1 MAQGLIAA
9 ALGGFGKALSN
20 IGEMEA
26 KKQNEAKLR
35 KELMDM
41 ESEERLRLDE
51 VMFQRKQERAIPEA
65 ETAARAD
72 VAGRSLRMSEEDK
85 VNLPA
90 REVER
95 DVTKEKLKVEQRL
108 KQNLPELTAAF
119 DVATESAKLNAEE
132 TTNMAERRAKAK
144 VGGEKAE
151 ILAAGAANLPEVRAE
166 IESRKAKAQLDS
178 DIKLGIPEAQ
188 AAYKVLQRIEELK
201 AADLKN
207 LSGEEAKAKYAALK
221 ADIDEAKRT
230 KYWDSY
236 YEQEANK
243 KLAELEAILKAKV
256 PEAQAKVIATER
268 KELAGALVKTGTLK
282 SEAVAGAEKRLEE
295 VRAQLDKDIPKLE
308 GELLARQE
316 VAKIQAMTAQG
327 VPEAEARLLA
337 AKWKAQ
343 KAQRDEAAAEKTQQ
357 EMQDLITKM
366 QNPKYKKAL
375 RAKEAID
382 ATGGLILQANRDAK
396 DRKDRE
402 RNTIEMERQ
411 IKETEKEMG
420 RILGIGDPK
429 KIPDELGYLEAQAK
443 KGNADAAAKLAKVK
457 PLVDELN
464 SLSKE
469 LRTYKRGGSNT
480 SSSSGSDTYRVG
492 EERILSDGANKGK
505 TVVWDGRQWNLKK

>member
-9 ALGGFGKALSN
+9 ALGGFGKALST

-51 VMFQRKQERAIPEA
+51 IMYERKLERMPKEAIVQAESTAGAEA
-65 ETAARAD
+65 AGYKKRAD
-72 VAGRSLRMSEEDK
+72 LGVPTL
-85 VNLPA
+85 
-90 REVER
+90 
-95 DVTKEKLKVEQRL
+95 
-108 KQNLPELTAAF
+108 AA
-119 DVATESAKLNAEE
+119 DYGVATEGAKLDAE
-132 TTNMAERRAKAK
+132 KK
-144 VGGEKAE
+144 
-151 ILAAGAANLPEVRAE
+151 ANLPERRAE
-166 IESRKAKAQLDS
+166 LKSRETKAQIDE
-178 DIKLGIPEAQ
+178 DIKLGVPGAQ
-188 AAYKVLQRIEELK
+188 AGLKVLQRIEELK

-221 ADIDEAKRT
+221 ADIDEAKKT

-243 KLAELEAILKAKV
+243 KLTELEAILKAKI
-256 PEAQAKVIATER
+256 PEAQAKVTATER
-268 KELAGALVKTGTLK
+268 KELAGALVKEGTLK

-343 KAQRDEAAAEKTQQ
+343 KTQRDEAAAEKTQQ

-366 QNPKYKKAL
+366 KNKDYTKAL
-375 RAKEAID
+375 KTKETID
-382 ATGGLILQANRDAK
+382 ATSGLILQANRDAK
-396 DRKDRE
+396 EEKDRQ
-402 RNTIEMERQ
+402 RNSITMERQ
-411 IKETEKEMG
+411 IKATQAQIAEALGVEPKKVNEEKAYLEERVASGKANATEK
-420 RILGIGDPK
+420 
-429 KIPDELGYLEAQAK
+429 
-443 KGNADAAAKLAKVK
+443 AKLAKIQ
-457 PLVDELN
+457 PLVRDLDT
-464 SLSKE
+464 LRGE
-469 LRTYKRGGSNT
+469 LRSLQRGGSGS